1 MAHNSRAPTTQPGS
15 SCTGQSGRSSIR
27 APAAAQSCSTRRR
40 WRQPGSTVSSKGSG
54 NRWVHRKRLSS
65 GGILSNPGKPVQPA
79 GDLPKNASTCT
90 AAVPLPSPSAR
101 HQPGQLG
108 LALIGLTCF
117 ASGAALAAGRQ
128 LLLLLAP
135 PLTPQSADATLQL
148 ARHWSVDPERR
159 REAALL
165 LSGREGTAATERS
178 RLLRGQG
185 WGPSPLAAVSLK
197 QAALAAE
204 GSGQVGA
211 AGFLWQQLRDRFP
224 AHPASAD
231 ALYALGR
238 QSSALRRQ
246 LLERFPA
253 HPAALAA
260 ALEAKQALHLARW
273 GARWPGAEPLLR
285 QSCQRRQP
293 ALRTEE
299 RQTLAAALAQL
310 GDGEAALTC
319 LGPAPASAALQL
331 SLAKALL
338 HGSGNAPEQG
348 EARLLAVARR
358 QPHSPEAQEAAALLA
373 QQSGASALQALSQ
386 LPAPLRDTAPVQ
398 ARLAQEGQVPWRT
411 VLQRWPQ
418 EPSSWDLQWDLA
430 RKALLQRQWGTAS
443 TLLASLDS
451 RLLPAPLAARQ
462 LFWQGY
468 SANRLG
474 DPEQATRLWR
484 RLLAISPGGYY
495 AWRARLRLGESVAAD
510 PRRTAG
516 LTTGTAPWQPLAS
529 GNAHLDALWRV
540 GQPLEAWETWRHL
553 QGGQAPRGAQ
563 ELLVEGRLRTG
574 ISDDWTGLG
583 QLEQAGLRLAQT
595 RCSSQWERE
604 LQHHPRRFP
613 VAFAQAAAGAGLDPA
628 LLLAVARQES
638 RFTPAVSSAV
648 GAVGLL
654 QLMPETAA
662 ELAGSAQTTAALQ
675 DPAHNAAL
683 GARYLRQ
690 LLDQWQGNPFLAVA
704 SYNAGAGAVQS
715 WLGPGQP
722 NVQAEA
728 ELWTEAIPYP
738 ETRLYTKKVLGNY
751 WTYRQMEGR
760 PPC

>member
-1 MAHNSRAPTTQPGS
+1 M
-15 SCTGQSGRSSIR
+15 
-27 APAAAQSCSTRRR
+27 
-40 WRQPGSTVSSKGSG
+40 
-54 NRWVHRKRLSS
+54 
-65 GGILSNPGKPVQPA
+65 QPA

-90 AAVPLPSPSAR
+90 SAVPLPSPSAR

-108 LALIGLTCF
+108 LALIGLTCL

-128 LLLLLAP
+128 LLLQLAP
-135 PLTPQSADATLQL
+135 PLTPQTPDATLQQ

-165 LSGREGTAATERS
+165 LSGREDTAAAERS

-204 GSGQVGA
+204 ASGQLGA

-224 AHPASAD
+224 ANPASAD

-293 ALRTEE
+293 ALRTDE

-338 HGSGNAPEQG
+338 HGSGNAQEEG
-348 EARLLAVARR
+348 AARLLAVARR
-358 QPHSPEAQEAAALLA
+358 QPNSPEAQEAAALLA

-418 EPSSWDLQWDLA
+418 EPSSWDLQWELA
-430 RKALLQRQWGTAS
+430 RKALLQRQWGAAS

-468 SANRLG
+468 SAARLG
-474 DPEQATRLWR
+474 DPEQATSLWR

-516 LTTGTAPWQPLAS
+516 AGAASAQAPDGSSKPGRAGWHWQPLAS
-529 GNAHLDALWRV
+529 GNAQLDGLWRV
-540 GQPLEAWETWRHL
+540 GQPLEAWETWRHRQAGKAP
-553 QGGQAPRGAQ
+553 QGPQ
-563 ELLVEGRLRTG
+563 ELLVEGRLRTAIG
-574 ISDDWTGLG
+574 DDWTGLG
-583 QLEQAGLRLAQT
+583 QLEQAGLRLGQT
-595 RCSSQWERE
+595 SCSNQWQRE
-604 LQHHPRRFP
+604 LQQHPRRFAS
-613 VAFAQAAAGAGLDPA
+613 AFGLAAAGEGLDPA

-662 ELAGSAQTTAALQ
+662 ELAGSPQTTADLQ
-675 DPAHNAAL
+675 DPTRNAAL

-704 SYNAGAGAVQS
+704 SYNAGPGAVQG
-715 WLGPGQP
+715 WLGAGAPD
-722 NVQAEA
+722 VQREA

-738 ETRLYTKKVLGNY
+738 ETRLYTKKVLGNH
-751 WTYRQMEGR
+751 WTYRLMAATGDLACAWAQAR
-760 PPC
+760 